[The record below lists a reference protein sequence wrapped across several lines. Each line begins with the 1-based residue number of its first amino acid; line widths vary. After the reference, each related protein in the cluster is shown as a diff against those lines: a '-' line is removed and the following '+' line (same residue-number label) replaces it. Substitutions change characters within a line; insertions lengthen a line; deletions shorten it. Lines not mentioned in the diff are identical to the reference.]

1 MSNHLAFERL
11 KGRENFSEWKTGARA
26 YLTSEGLWS
35 EMTKTLTTAAT
46 VAEKAQNDKALAELI
61 LLLEPSLYSYVEE
74 ISEAKAAWNSL
85 LEIYEDKG
93 AVRKVTLLKQWIS
106 LKSNECNSIHEYVN
120 KSVALRAKVRT
131 MWAE

>member
-74 ISEAKAAWNSL
+74 ISEAKAA
-85 LEIYEDKG
+85 LEINEDKG

-120 KSVALRAKVRT
+120 KCVALRAKVRT

>member
-1 MSNHLAFERL
+1 MP
-11 KGRENFSEWKTGARA
+11 
-26 YLTSEGLWS
+26 
-35 EMTKTLTTAAT
+35 KTLTTAAT

-74 ISEAKAAWNSL
+74 ISEAKAAWDSL
-85 LEIYEDKG
+85 LEINEDKG

-120 KSVALRAKVRT
+120 KCVALRAKVRT